1 MSLSDNPRESLP
13 FDPAGQELTA
23 KDQLEAASLLSKI
36 GWSLSDHIAAFE
48 SSVRSYTGSQ
58 YTIAVSSSAA
68 GLELCLE
75 AMGIQEGDFVITTP
89 LADGTSVSVLL
100 SHGAVPIFVDVEP
113 RTGNIDPHLVFAA
126 VQDIMYGGKNAQAW
140 LPSKGAGLEGKLK
153 AILPVDVFGQPVDLE
168 IILNTAWKYQLKVI
182 EDARHALGSAYNG
195 HLAGTLADLGVYE
208 FYSNQPDPPGGS
220 GMLLTDDQQYAE
232 LIYAWR
238 DQSHTSHDNVHQ
250 SKSGTISYLPDAQ
263 STALGLVYMRR
274 LEQRLASRSQVA
286 AWYSQRLTGIPGI
299 EIPVV
304 AKHTSKMSWSAY
316 PIRLAAD
323 FDRDAVVERLAA
335 NGIHAKADFLPLH
348 LQPDIKSRY
357 GYQTGT
363 FPVAEELGQ
372 RSLLLPFSGFMSIS
386 QVEQVCQAL
395 KQSI

>member
-1 MSLSDNPRESLP
+1 
-13 FDPAGQELTA
+13 
-23 KDQLEAASLLSKI
+23 
-36 GWSLSDHIAAFE
+36 
-48 SSVRSYTGSQ
+48 
-58 YTIAVSSSAA
+58 
-68 GLELCLE
+68 
-75 AMGIQEGDFVITTP
+75 
-89 LADGTSVSVLL
+89 
-100 SHGAVPIFVDVEP
+100 
-113 RTGNIDPHLVFAA
+113 
-126 VQDIMYGGKNAQAW
+126 
-140 LPSKGAGLEGKLK
+140 
-153 AILPVDVFGQPVDLE
+153 
-168 IILNTAWKYQLKVI
+168 
-182 EDARHALGSAYNG
+182 
-195 HLAGTLADLGVYE
+195 
-208 FYSNQPDPPGGS
+208 
-220 GMLLTDDQQYAE
+220 
-232 LIYAWR
+232 
-238 DQSHTSHDNVHQ
+238 
-250 SKSGTISYLPDAQ
+250 
-263 STALGLVYMRR
+263 